1 MDALRVVTIS
11 LVGLGVLLLALAAL
25 EPRYIRPRRL
35 IRTFADYRGDV
46 AAAGAVLLL
55 SVGIA
60 YLISWSSG
68 A

>member
-1 MDALRVVTIS
+1 M
-11 LVGLGVLLLALAAL
+11 GVLLLALAAL